1 VNRAAVPLLAVVA
14 LAAAVGACSTGPG
27 PPTTYCVVRQF
38 LPVPRLFFVYPGA
51 GVTGVSPSI
60 GELVVA
66 GSTSGYRLRLTGPGG
81 VRVPTGPV
89 GPAPSP
95 LPSPRVSPPAQF
107 NRYSSATIPPLLPAT
122 TYVVSVA
129 YTGITNHVP
138 DCIAT
143 LTQKLGSFTTR

>member
-1 VNRAAVPLLAVVA
+1 MIVRKSAAAVA
-14 LAAAVGACSTGPG
+14 LAAALGACSTNPG
-27 PPTTYCVVRQF
+27 PPVTYCVAGF
-38 LPVPRLFFVYPGA
+38 LPVPHLFFVYPGN

-66 GSTSGYRLRLTGPGG
+66 GSTSGYRLKVTGPGG
-81 VRVPTGPV
+81 TRVPTGPV

-95 LPSPRVSPPAQF
+95 LPSPRISPPPDL
-107 NRYSSATIPPLLPAT
+107 NRYSSVTIPPLLPAT
-122 TYVVSVA
+122 TYAVSFA

-143 LTQKLGSFTTR
+143 VTRQLGSFTTR